1 MKVDELH
8 ALKVRVAGAYYESP
22 GGDLDG
28 MLRDMSEF
36 IGRSGLFLPPVV
48 RKTGSRSHLVEARC
62 TPASAQT
69 PVARLAD
76 EVERIWTNDLRYDDF
91 AAHALTITDSSIVLD
106 FLTVARSARLY
117 VTGMII
123 VALGQPS

>member
-36 IGRSGLFLPPVV
+36 IGRSRLFLPPVV
-48 RKTGSRSHLVEARC
+48 RKTGSRTHLVEARC
-62 TPASAQT
+62 KPAIPLTPI
-69 PVARLAD
+69 ARLAD
-76 EVERIWTNDLRYDDF
+76 EVERIWSDDLRYDDF
-91 AAHALTITDSSIVLD
+91 AAHALTITDRSIVLD
-106 FLTVARSARLY
+106 FLTVARSDRLY

-123 VALGQPS
+123 VDLGQHS